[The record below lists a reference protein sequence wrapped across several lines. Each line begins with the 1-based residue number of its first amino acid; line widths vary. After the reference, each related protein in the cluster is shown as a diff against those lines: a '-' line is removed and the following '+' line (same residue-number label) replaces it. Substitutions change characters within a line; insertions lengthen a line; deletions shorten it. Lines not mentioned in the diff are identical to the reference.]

1 MSNRRTF
8 AIISHPDAG
17 KTTLTEKLLLQ
28 GGAIHL
34 AGEVKARGAARRARS
49 DWMKIE
55 QQRGIS
61 VTSSVMTFERDGI
74 TFNLLDTPGHEDF
87 SEDTYRTLTA
97 VDSAIM
103 VIDAAKGIEP
113 QTRKLFEVCRLRS
126 VPIITFVN
134 KVDREGRS
142 VFETLDEVAD
152 ALALDVVPMSWP
164 IGMGGVFQG
173 VLDFATDTISRPEGD
188 SREFLGKVTP
198 AEDIPAEIA
207 DEIEL
212 AQGGYPSFDLEAYR
226 HGDMTPVYF
235 GSALKNFG
243 VAELIDAI
251 ARFAPPPRPQPSEQG
266 TIQPENKEVTG
277 FIFKVQANMDPQHRD
292 RIAFMRLVSGTFK
305 RGMKLIPSALGKPV
319 AIHSPIL
326 FFAQDR
332 ELADTAEPGDIIGIP
347 NHGTLRVGDTLSET
361 NKVRFTGLP
370 NFAPEILRRVALKD
384 PTKTKQL
391 RKALDDLSEEGVIQV
406 FYPELGGQ
414 WIVGVVGQL
423 QLDVLISRLEAEY
436 KVAAVLEAS
445 PFDTARW
452 LKGSEAALRQFTDI
466 NKSNLAKD
474 RDGDPVFM
482 ARSAWDVG
490 YQQER
495 NPELVQMIQQKMFT
509 FEDLVTIDAA
519 GLQRE
524 GRRAAHDRPDA
535 VADGLQER
543 TGSRGWHLQLG
554 AAAHALQ
561 GHQQPPAPAVRGFLR
576 KRVFHDCG
584 REHRAGLPDQP
595 GQAQSCEQQ
604 ARER

>member
-1 MSNRRTF
+1 MSSNRRTF

-34 AGEVKARGAARRARS
+34 AGEVKARGQARRARS

-61 VTSSVMTFERDGI
+61 VTSSVMTFQKDGVV
-74 TFNLLDTPGHEDF
+74 FNLLDTPGHEDF

-152 ALALDVVPMSWP
+152 ALALDVCPMSWP
-164 IGMGGVFQG
+164 IGMGGIFEG
-173 VLDFATDTISRPEGD
+173 VLDFATNTIARPEGD
-188 SREFLGKVTP
+188 SREFLGKRDP
-198 AEDIPAEIA
+198 LIDGAIPADIA
-207 DEIEL
+207 EEIEL
-212 AQGGYPSFDLEAYR
+212 AQVGYPEFDLTAYR
-226 HGDMTPVYF
+226 NGDLTPVYF

-243 VAELIDAI
+243 VSEMIDAI
-251 ARFAPPPRPQPSEQG
+251 ARHAPPPRPQPSDNG
-266 TIQPENKEVTG
+266 TIETDFPEVTG
-277 FIFKVQANMDPQHRD
+277 FVFKVQANMDPMHRD
-292 RIAFMRLVSGTFK
+292 RIAFMRMVSGTFK
-305 RGMKLIPSALGKPV
+305 RGMKLTPSGLGKPIAV
-319 AIHSPIL
+319 HSPIL

-332 ELADTAEPGDIIGIP
+332 EIADTAEAGDIIGIP
-347 NHGTLRVGDTLSET
+347 NHGTLRVGDTLSEK
-361 NKVRFTGLP
+361 NVVRFTGLP
-370 NFAPEILRRVALKD
+370 NFAPEILRRVQLKD

-406 FYPELGGQ
+406 FYPEIGAQ
-414 WIVGVVGQL
+414 SIVGVVGQL

-436 KVAAVLEAS
+436 KVEAVLEPS

-452 LKGSEAALRQFTDI
+452 IKGSDAALKGFTDF
-466 NKSNLAKD
+466 NMSNLARD

-495 NPELVQMIQQKMFT
+495 NPDLT
-509 FEDLVTIDAA
+509 FSATK
-519 GLQRE
+519 
-524 GRRAAHDRPDA
+524 
-535 VADGLQER
+535 ER
-543 TGSRGWHLQLG
+543 
-554 AAAHALQ
+554 
-561 GHQQPPAPAVRGFLR
+561 
-576 KRVFHDCG
+576 
-584 REHRAGLPDQP
+584 
-595 GQAQSCEQQ
+595 
-604 ARER
+604 

>member
-1 MSNRRTF
+1 MTLLPTPAKRPTTMSSSPQNSRRTF

-34 AGEVKARGAARRARS
+34 AGQVKARGAARRARS

-152 ALALDVVPMSWP
+152 ALALDVCPMSWP
-164 IGMGGVFQG
+164 IGLGGEFKG
-173 VLDFATDTISRPEGD
+173 VLDFRTQTIARPEGP
-188 SREFLGKVTP
+188 SREFLGKVEP
-198 AEDIPAEIA
+198 ADDIPPDIA

-212 AQGGYPSFDLEAYR
+212 AQGGYPSLDLEAYR
-226 HGDMTPVYF
+226 NGDLTPVYF

-251 ARFAPPPRPQPSEQG
+251 ATYAPPPRPQPSNSG
-266 TIQPENKEVTG
+266 VISPDGKEVTG
-277 FIFKVQANMDPQHRD
+277 FVFKVQANMDPMHRD
-292 RIAFMRLVSGTFK
+292 RIAFMRLVSGTFR
-305 RGMKLIPSALGKPV
+305 RGMKLTPSGSGKPV

-332 ELADTAEPGDIIGIP
+332 ELADSAEAGDIIGIP
-347 NHGTLRVGDTLSET
+347 NHGTLRVGDTLSEH
-361 NKVRFTGLP
+361 NQVRFTGLP

-406 FYPELGGQ
+406 FYPEIGAS

-423 QLDVLISRLEAEY
+423 QLEVLISRLEAEY
-436 KVAAVLEAS
+436 KVEAVLEAA
-445 PFDTARW
+445 PFETARW
-452 LKGSEAALRQFTDI
+452 LKGSDEALKTFTDI
-466 NKSNLAKD
+466 NKANLAKD

-495 NPELVQMIQQKMFT
+495 NPELVFSATK
-509 FEDLVTIDAA
+509 
-519 GLQRE
+519 
-524 GRRAAHDRPDA
+524 
-535 VADGLQER
+535 ER
-543 TGSRGWHLQLG
+543 
-554 AAAHALQ
+554 
-561 GHQQPPAPAVRGFLR
+561 
-576 KRVFHDCG
+576 
-584 REHRAGLPDQP
+584 
-595 GQAQSCEQQ
+595 
-604 ARER
+604 

>member
-1 MSNRRTF
+1 MTSSRRTF

-34 AGEVKARGAARRARS
+34 AGEVKARGQARRARS

-61 VTSSVMTFERDGI
+61 VTSSVMTFERQGI

-126 VPIITFVN
+126 VPIITFIN

-142 VFETLDEVAD
+142 PFDLMDEVAD
-152 ALALDVVPMSWP
+152 ALALDVCPMGWP
-164 IGMGGVFQG
+164 VGMGGEFRG
-173 VLDFATDTISRPEGD
+173 VLDFTTGLTSRPEGD
-188 SREFLGKVTP
+188 SREFLGKRDTDALP
-198 AEDIPAEIA
+198 ADIA
-207 DEIEL
+207 DEVEL
-212 AQGGYPSFDLEAYR
+212 ARGGYPEFDLEAYR
-226 HGDMTPVYF
+226 NGDLTPVYF

-251 ARFAPPPRPQPSEQG
+251 ASFAPPPRPQPSSSGE
-266 TIQPENKEVTG
+266 ISPERPEVTG

-305 RGMKLIPSALGKPV
+305 RGMKLTPSGLGKPI

-332 ELADTAEPGDIIGIP
+332 ELADSAEAGDIIGIP
-347 NHGTLRVGDTLSET
+347 NHGTLRVGDTLSEK
-361 NKVRFTGLP
+361 NDVRFTGLP

-406 FYPELGGQ
+406 FYPEIGAQ

-423 QLDVLISRLEAEY
+423 QLEVLISRLEAEY
-436 KVAAVLEAS
+436 KVEAMLEPS

-452 LKGSEAALRQFTDI
+452 LKGCDAALKSFADF

-482 ARSAWDVG
+482 ARSVWDVS
-490 YQQER
+490 YQQEK
-495 NPELVQMIQQKMFT
+495 NPELVFSATK
-509 FEDLVTIDAA
+509 
-519 GLQRE
+519 
-524 GRRAAHDRPDA
+524 
-535 VADGLQER
+535 ER
-543 TGSRGWHLQLG
+543 
-554 AAAHALQ
+554 
-561 GHQQPPAPAVRGFLR
+561 
-576 KRVFHDCG
+576 
-584 REHRAGLPDQP
+584 
-595 GQAQSCEQQ
+595 
-604 ARER
+604 

>member
-61 VTSSVMTFERDGI
+61 VTSSVMTFQKDGVV
-74 TFNLLDTPGHEDF
+74 FNLLDTPGHEDF

-113 QTRKLFEVCRLRS
+113 QTRKLFEVCRMRS

-134 KVDREGRS
+134 KVDREGRL

-164 IGMGGVFQG
+164 IGMGGIFQG
-173 VLDFATDTISRPEGD
+173 VMNFADETIARPEGD
-188 SREFLGKVTP
+188 SREFLGKREP
-198 AEDIPAEIA
+198 ANDIPEDIAE
-207 DEIEL
+207 EIEL
-212 AQGGYPSFDLEAYR
+212 ARAGYPEFDIEAYR
-226 HGDMTPVYF
+226 HGDLTPVYF

-251 ARFAPPPRPQPSEQG
+251 ARFAPPPRPQSSSEG
-266 TIQPENKEVTG
+266 TVDPERADVTG

-292 RIAFMRLVSGTFK
+292 RIAFMRMVSGTFK
-305 RGMKLIPSALGKPV
+305 RGMKLTPSGLGKPIAV
-319 AIHSPIL
+319 HSPIL

-332 ELADTAEPGDIIGIP
+332 EIADTAEAGDIIGIP
-347 NHGTLRVGDTLSET
+347 NHGTLRVGDTLSEK
-361 NKVRFTGLP
+361 NDLRFTGLP
-370 NFAPEILRRVALKD
+370 NFAPEILRRVVLKD

-406 FYPELGGQ
+406 FYPEIGSQ

-423 QLDVLISRLEAEY
+423 QLDVLVSRLEAEY
-436 KVAAVLEAS
+436 KVEAMLEPS

-452 LKGSEAALRQFTDI
+452 IKGSDAALKSFADF
-466 NKSNLAKD
+466 NVSNLAKD

-495 NPELVQMIQQKMFT
+495 NPDLT
-509 FEDLVTIDAA
+509 FSATK
-519 GLQRE
+519 
-524 GRRAAHDRPDA
+524 
-535 VADGLQER
+535 ER
-543 TGSRGWHLQLG
+543 
-554 AAAHALQ
+554 
-561 GHQQPPAPAVRGFLR
+561 
-576 KRVFHDCG
+576 
-584 REHRAGLPDQP
+584 
-595 GQAQSCEQQ
+595 
-604 ARER
+604 